1 MKRIS
6 DTLPSK
12 AGDGSTIKF
21 WAEIA
26 KVQTMADG
34 GLRVYLDLP
43 EGAVEQAAILMQYKR
58 LGVVA
63 DVTVVPKK
71 QAITGNGTKNK
82 NELGKRP
89 KRKSEWT
96 TEKA

>member
-1 MKRIS
+1 MVVENTDR
-6 DTLPSK
+6 P
-12 AGDGSTIKF
+12 GDVEMNSEGNTVKF

-34 GLRVYLDLP
+34 GLRVYFDLP

-63 DVTVVPKK
+63 DVTVIPR
-71 QAITGNGTKNK
+71 QDDERENQ
-82 NELGKRP
+82 
-89 KRKSEWT
+89 RKSREI
-96 TEKA
+96 KL